1 MEIINYKASL
11 FYNELNRIKDI
22 QFKAKETRIPSLVN
36 TYQNI
41 PQFQTAENLS
51 RNYART
57 GQQKFK
63 DPFAYKQRMLD
74 NSYDGRKLDILNTLK
89 YNATKDSPDVYT
101 TYPLKVSGFY

>member
-1 MEIINYKASL
+1 MEILTNNGTFFK
-11 FYNELNRIKDI
+11 ELNRIKDYE
-22 QFKAKETRIPSLVN
+22 FKAENTRQPSLVN

-41 PQFQTAENLS
+41 PQFQQSENLS

-57 GQQKFK
+57 GQQKFV

-74 NSYDGRKLDILNTLK
+74 NSYDGRKLDVLNTLK
-89 YNATKDSPDVYT
+89 YNATKDSADVYT

>member
-1 MEIINYKASL
+1 MEVINYKAPL
-11 FYNELNRIKDI
+11 FFNELNRIKENE
-22 QFKAKETRIPSLVN
+22 FKAENTRMPSLVN

-41 PQFQTAENLS
+41 PLFQQSENLS

-57 GQQKFK
+57 GQQRFE

-74 NSYDGRKLDILNTLK
+74 NSYDGRKLDVLNTLK
-89 YNATKDSPDVYT
+89 YNATKDSPDIYT